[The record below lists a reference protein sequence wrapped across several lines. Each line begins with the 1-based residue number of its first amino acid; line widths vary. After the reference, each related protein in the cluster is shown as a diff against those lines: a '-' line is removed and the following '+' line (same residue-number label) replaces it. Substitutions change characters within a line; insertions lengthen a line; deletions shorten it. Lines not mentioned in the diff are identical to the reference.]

1 MYKHAVRIC
10 IALLWRHR
18 IVTALQIS
26 NKKQKAIQD
35 ETAEPQKPP
44 LVKEQIFQFS
54 DLINDNVT
62 KPLTCHNV

>member
-1 MYKHAVRIC
+1 
-10 IALLWRHR
+10 
-18 IVTALQIS
+18 LQIS